1 MTREKWA
8 KMTPDQQRTK
18 VAELCG
24 WTNIRV
30 EEHFEYEGGHLEK
43 RTLVGNRNGPYDGNL
58 ILEVPD
64 YLEDLNAMREVYGQI
79 MGLEGECKRSGFDH
93 LDYIENLSKVM
104 GLREQD
110 DWCNNEIEAV
120 HNATAAQ
127 RAEALVLTMEGN

>member
-1 MTREKWA
+1 MTRSEWA

-30 EEHFEYEGGHLEK
+30 ENNFEYEGGHLEK

-64 YLEDLNAMREVYGQI
+64 YLEDLNAMYDAYGKVL
-79 MGLEGECKRSGFDH
+79 GLCGECKTNGFDH
-93 LDYIENLSKVM
+93 LDYIENLCKVM
-104 GLREQD
+104 GLQD
-110 DWCNNEIEAV
+110 QEDWCTNEVEAV

-127 RAEALVLTMEGN
+127 RAEALVMTMEK